1 MISAEG
7 RAKVCREKCRV
18 WNNILYENEELMR
31 KNKAEKNRKTE
42 KEYKKKRFFAMDD
55 DLSHIHI

>member
-42 KEYKKKRFFAMDD
+42 KEYKK
-55 DLSHIHI
+55 L